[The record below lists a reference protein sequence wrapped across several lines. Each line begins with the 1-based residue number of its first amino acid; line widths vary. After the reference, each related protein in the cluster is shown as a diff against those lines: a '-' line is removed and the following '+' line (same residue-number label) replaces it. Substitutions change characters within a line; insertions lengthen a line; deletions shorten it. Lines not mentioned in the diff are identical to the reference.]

1 MRPEDVGAPG
11 LCPRVPPHAFLDPE
25 SLSIQFF
32 SGQTQLA
39 TPSELFFL
47 NLLLY
52 SQFSE
57 NTKMEDLKTTYTL
70 GFIEKPHTLKKNQNY
85 SFSLQSSSF
94 PEGTCVLLKCQRQG

>member
-70 GFIEKPHTLKKNQNY
+70 GFIEKPHTLKKKIRIIHSAY
-85 SFSLQSSSF
+85 RVPLF
-94 PEGTCVLLKCQRQG
+94 QRALVCC

>member
-1 MRPEDVGAPG
+1 MSRKEMRPEDVGAPG

-70 GFIEKPHTLKKNQNY
+70 GFIEKPHTLKKKIRIIHSAY
-85 SFSLQSSSF
+85 RVPLF
-94 PEGTCVLLKCQRQG
+94 QRALVCC